1 MKGNGSGHTT
11 MGGVITVE
19 RNMNVNGREYNFA
32 TTYDGDS
39 QYNVQVRSGNKVVTM
54 FKISA
59 ESESEVFDAAI
70 AHFSAD
76 IEMGNLNV

>member
-1 MKGNGSGHTT
+1 M
-11 MGGVITVE
+11 E

-32 TTYDGDS
+32 TTYDVDS

-54 FKISA
+54 FKIA
-59 ESESEVFDAAI
+59 ADSESDVFDAAV

-76 IEMGNLNV
+76 IEMGNIRV

>member
-1 MKGNGSGHTT
+1 M
-11 MGGVITVE
+11 E
-19 RNMNVNGREYNFA
+19 RNMSVNGREFNFA

-54 FKISA
+54 FKIA
-59 ESESEVFDAAI
+59 ADSESDVFDAAL

-76 IEMGNLNV
+76 VEMGNIQL